1 MSLACQEAALGEG
14 MSPVWSGAVQFP
26 LAPPSVSGALGKGL
40 AAGTE
45 NAAQDFSVCTSLYGS
60 SGKELW
66 WEMKEF
72 RE

>member
-1 MSLACQEAALGEG
+1 

-45 NAAQDFSVCTSLYGS
+45 NAAQDFSVCIS

-66 WEMKEF
+66 CEMKEF